1 MFEKAPFAAGVGRQQ
16 GNVSAYAKFPRTSAL
31 LSRDGLVDDI
41 AADQRLAA
49 ADNAKWW
56 VVKRQAGNRSE
67 VFGIRSVEA

>member
-1 MFEKAPFAAGVGRQQ
+1 LQPASARQQ